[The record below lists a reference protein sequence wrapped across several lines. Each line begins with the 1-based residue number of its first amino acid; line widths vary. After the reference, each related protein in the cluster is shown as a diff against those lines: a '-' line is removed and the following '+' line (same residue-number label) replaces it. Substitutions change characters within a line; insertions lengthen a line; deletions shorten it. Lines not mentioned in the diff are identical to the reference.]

1 MPLSKFPQ
9 LASII
14 EAIKS
19 RFRYILLDAPPI
31 LPLADINALTGL
43 AEILLFVV
51 RSGRTPKDVV
61 LKATDMLKTSA
72 QSRLILTD
80 AWSQGM
86 PYYVRQGYEVPYAI
100 GEKRGMIQSQ
110 LDDLPQVM
118 PEHIGFFD
126 RLLETFGLKRR
137 VLILGDGGLAN
148 NLARVLVANGR
159 NRFEVVGFLSKDV
172 GLVGPPV
179 STPSVIGTI
188 DQLFELTENYRVQTV
203 AVCFEDRR
211 GTMPLD
217 ALLDIKSLGVE
228 VVDGHRMY
236 EAECGRLSID
246 ELKPSFLIFS
256 QGFRRKPVVMVLKR
270 IVDLIGAF
278 LGLLLLA
285 PLLLIIAMVI
295 KLDSPGPVFYRQTR
309 IGLHG
314 YPYVLRKFRSM
325 RQNAEEQ
332 GAKWASVSDDRVTR
346 VGYWLRRL
354 RLDELPQ
361 FLNVLKGEMSLVGP
375 RPERP
380 HFVQELRTF
389 IPFYDLRHTVRPGI
403 TGWAQTCFQYAA
415 SLEDSHMKLQY
426 DLYYVKNLSLV
437 LDFRILLRTFHVVLL
452 GTGAR

>member
-1 MPLSKFPQ
+1 
-9 LASII
+9 
-14 EAIKS
+14 
-19 RFRYILLDAPPI
+19 
-31 LPLADINALTGL
+31 
-43 AEILLFVV
+43 
-51 RSGRTPKDVV
+51 
-61 LKATDMLKTSA
+61 
-72 QSRLILTD
+72 
-80 AWSQGM
+80 
-86 PYYVRQGYEVPYAI
+86 
-100 GEKRGMIQSQ
+100 MIQSQ
-110 LDDLPQVM
+110 VDDLQHVM
-118 PEHIGFFD
+118 PGHVGFIE
-126 RLLETFGLKRR
+126 RLLETFGLRRR

-172 GLVGPPV
+172 ELVGPPA
-179 STPSVIGTI
+179 STPSIIGTI

-270 IVDLIGAF
+270 VVDIIGAF
-278 LGLLLLA
+278 FGLLLLA
-285 PLLLIIAMVI
+285 PLLLIIAALI
-295 KLDSPGPVFYRQTR
+295 KIDSPGPVFYRQTR

-314 YPYVLRKFRSM
+314 YPYILRKFRSM
-325 RQNAEEQ
+325 RQNAEDE
-332 GAKWASVSDDRVTR
+332 GVKWASVSDDRVTR

-426 DLYYVKNLSLV
+426 DLYYVKNLSLW
-437 LDFRILLRTFHVVLL
+437 LDVRILLRTFHVVLL